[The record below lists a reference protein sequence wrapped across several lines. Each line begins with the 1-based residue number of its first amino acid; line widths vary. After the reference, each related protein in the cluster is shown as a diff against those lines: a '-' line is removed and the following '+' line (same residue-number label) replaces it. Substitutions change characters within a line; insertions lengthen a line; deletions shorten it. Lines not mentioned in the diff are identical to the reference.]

1 VAYFIILASEI
12 LGTKYFMALQRDPSG
27 VPRLVGDNTSESV
40 ELSLANSR
48 FGGVTNFLSGVWM
61 LGGDD
66 TVIGSTASDLV
77 YGNEG
82 EDIIRGNFDNDSL
95 LGGRGKDA
103 ITGNE
108 GNDSLNGGQD
118 GDLVFGESGNDT
130 LLGGKGNDFLVSG
143 SGNDTLVGG
152 LGRDF
157 LTGLGE
163 STSLKLGGTNLYVL
177 QAEPGVRDVNSV
189 DLIVGFR
196 QLFDKIGLAGGLTV
210 NDIVL
215 ENLTNV
221 TITVQL
227 EFPQVAGSIVTPE
240 QSQLLKPV
248 SIVSSGTL
256 IKVRNSG
263 APIGFVDGVT
273 PLQLQN
279 SNLNSII
286 PVQGF

>member
-1 VAYFIILASEI
+1 
-12 LGTKYFMALQRDPSG
+12 MALQKDPSEL
-27 VPRLVGDNTSESV
+27 PRLIGDNTSESV
-40 ELSLANSR
+40 ELSVANSR

-82 EDIIRGNFDNDSL
+82 EDIIRGNFGNDSL

-103 ITGNE
+103 ISGNE

-118 GDLVFGESGNDT
+118 GDLLLGESGNDIV
-130 LLGGKGNDFLVSG
+130 LGGKGNDFLVSG

-157 LTGLGE
+157 LAALGD
-163 STSLKLGGTNLYVL
+163 SGSLKIGGSNLYVL
-177 QAEPGVRDVNSV
+177 QAESGVRDVNNA

-196 QLFDKIGLAGGLTV
+196 QPLDKIGLAGGLTV

-221 TITVQL
+221 PLTIQI
-227 EFPQVAGSIVTPE
+227 EFPQVAGSLATPE
-240 QSQLLKPV
+240 QSQLFQPTSTV
-248 SIVSSGTL
+248 ASGTL

-263 APIGFVDGVT
+263 DVIGFVNSVT
-273 PLQLQN
+273 PAQLQN
-279 SNLNSII
+279 SILNSII
-286 PVQGF
+286 SLQGF